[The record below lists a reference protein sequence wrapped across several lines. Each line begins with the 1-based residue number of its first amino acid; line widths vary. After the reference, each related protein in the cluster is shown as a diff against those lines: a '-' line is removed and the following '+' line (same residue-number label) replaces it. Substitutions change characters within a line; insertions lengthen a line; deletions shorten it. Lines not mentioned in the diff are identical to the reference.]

1 MRNFRGLS
9 TFPLAAQF
17 CTVDLI
23 RDLMPN
29 IAPSL
34 RRILP
39 PLALILAAA
48 PAVADDYGRITLTEE
63 NDSIYFD
70 DDQAYTQGFEFA
82 YLGPDVAAESGW
94 AAPFDGLANIGLF
107 DTGSEVSR
115 RYQIILGQS
124 IFTPEDTSTE
134 DPDPEDRPYA
144 GWAYGGVSLIQDTDR
159 RRLDNVELLVGIVG
173 PAAQGR
179 PTQNDWHQFI
189 GVDTAN
195 GWDRQLHNEPGFML
209 TYERKYRFIQP
220 IAGGLAVDA
229 IPEAGVTLGNV
240 MTYGEVGTMLRFGR
254 NLEAD
259 YGPNRIRPSLS
270 GTSYFNADY
279 LEDPFGFYFYVG
291 AQGRAIAQN
300 IFLDGNTWR
309 DSRSVDK
316 EHFVGDLTGGV
327 ALFWSNAV
335 KLDAGFTYRTEEFEG
350 QDEDAKFANIN
361 LTVGF

>member
-1 MRNFRGLS
+1 MPQILRRSLR
-9 TFPLAAQF
+9 PLA
-17 CTVDLI
+17 VLV
-23 RDLMPN
+23 
-29 IAPSL
+29 
-34 RRILP
+34 
-39 PLALILAAA
+39 
-48 PAVADDYGRITLTEE
+48 AVVAVHPVLADDFGRITLTEE
-63 NDSIYFD
+63 NDSIVFPTDRY
-70 DDQAYTQGFEFA
+70 YTQGFEFA
-82 YLGPDVAAESGW
+82 YLGPDVEAESLW
-94 AAPFDGLANIGLF
+94 AGPFDGLTAIGLF
-107 DTGSEVSR
+107 RSGALVSR
-115 RYQIILGQS
+115 RYQIIFGQS
-124 IFTPEDTSTE
+124 IFTPDDTGAE

-144 GWAYGGVSLIQDTDR
+144 GWTYGGLSFVQDTDK
-159 RRLDNVELLVGIVG
+159 RRLDNLELLVGIVG

-195 GWDRQLHNEPGFML
+195 GWDRQLHNEPGILL

-220 IAGGLAVDA
+220 LVGGFAVDA

-240 MTYGEVGTMLRFGR
+240 MTYGELGTMLRFGR

-279 LEDPFGFYFYVG
+279 LEDPFGFYVYVG
-291 AQGRAIAQN
+291 AQGRAVAQN

-309 DSRSVDK
+309 ESRDVDK

-350 QDEDAKFANIN
+350 QDGDTKFANVN

>member
-1 MRNFRGLS
+1 MHHLTRAVCRHL
-9 TFPLAAQF
+9 
-17 CTVDLI
+17 
-23 RDLMPN
+23 
-29 IAPSL
+29 PSL
-34 RRILP
+34 VLVIAAVP
-39 PLALILAAA
+39 AL
-48 PAVADDYGRITLTEE
+48 ADDDGRITLTEE

-82 YLGPDVAAESGW
+82 YLGPDVAAGSSWE
-94 AAPFDGLANIGLF
+94 APFNGLSSIGLF
-107 DTGSEVSR
+107 DTGGEVSR
-115 RYQIILGQS
+115 RYQIIFGQS
-124 IFTPEDTSTE
+124 IFTPEDTSLE
-134 DPDPEDRPYA
+134 DPEHDDRPYA
-144 GWAYGGVSLIQDTDR
+144 GWAYGGVSLIQDTKR
-159 RRLDNVELLVGIVG
+159 RRLDHLELLAGIVG

-189 GVDTAN
+189 GVDTAE
-195 GWDRQLHNEPGFML
+195 GWDHQLHNEPGFML
-209 TYERKYRFIQP
+209 TYERKYRFLQP
-220 IAGGLAVDA
+220 IAGGFAVDA

-240 MTYGEVGTMLRFGR
+240 MTYGEIGTMLRFGR

-291 AQGRAIAQN
+291 AQGRAVAQN
-300 IFLDGNTWR
+300 IFLDGNTFR
-309 DSRSVDK
+309 DSRDVEK

-327 ALFWSNAV
+327 ALFWSNSV

-350 QDEDAKFANIN
+350 QDENAKFANIN

>member
-1 MRNFRGLS
+1 MPQILRRSLR
-9 TFPLAAQF
+9 PLA
-17 CTVDLI
+17 V
-23 RDLMPN
+23 
-29 IAPSL
+29 
-34 RRILP
+34 
-39 PLALILAAA
+39 LALFGAAH
-48 PAVADDYGRITLTEE
+48 PVLADDFGRITLTEE
-63 NDSIYFD
+63 NDSIVFPTDRY
-70 DDQAYTQGFEFA
+70 YTQGFEFA
-82 YLGPDVAAESGW
+82 YLGPDVESESLWVG
-94 AAPFDGLANIGLF
+94 PFDGLTAIGLF
-107 DTGSEVSR
+107 GSGALVSR
-115 RYQIILGQS
+115 RYQIIFGQS
-124 IFTPEDTSTE
+124 IFTPDDTGAE

-144 GWAYGGVSLIQDTDR
+144 GWTYGGLSFVQDTDK
-159 RRLDNVELLVGIVG
+159 RRLDNLELLVGIVG

-195 GWDRQLHNEPGFML
+195 GWDRQLHNEPGILL

-220 IAGGLAVDA
+220 LVGGFAVDA

-240 MTYGEVGTMLRFGR
+240 MTYGELGTMLRFGR

-279 LEDPFGFYFYVG
+279 LEDPFGFYIYVG
-291 AQGRAIAQN
+291 AQGRAVAQN

-309 DSRSVDK
+309 ESRDVDK

-327 ALFWSNAV
+327 ALFWSNNV
-335 KLDAGFTYRTEEFEG
+335 KLDAGFTYRTEEFKG
-350 QDEDAKFANIN
+350 QDGDTKFANVN